1 MKYKQYY
8 TLQKK
13 KKKTSYEE
21 DINYEEDIQK

>member
-1 MKYKQYY
+1 MKYIQYY